1 MDKTLLAADLSS
13 LPEADKATI
22 SAVVD
27 QLQTRDSL
35 RMYNA
40 LVERCFDDC
49 VDSFYRK
56 TLEPPQRIKDF
67 HEASLEPSSR
77 HKYKQLVLHAS
88 MKNQGCF
95 RVPSEE
101 QKLAP
106 KKIKATKKARAQ
118 FFNGYNGNFGSVKHV
133 LP

>member
-40 LVERCFDDC
+40 LVERCFNDC

-56 TLEPPQRIKDF
+56 TLEPPQRTKDF

-77 HKYKQLVLHAS
+77 HKYKQLVLHANLCMHRTNEQS
-88 MKNQGCF
+88 SRKPKAVLR
-95 RVPSEE
+95 RVGKREDLRCGTR
-101 QKLAP
+101 K
-106 KKIKATKKARAQ
+106 KATRQAGPKA
-118 FFNGYNGNFGSVKHV
+118 
-133 LP
+133 